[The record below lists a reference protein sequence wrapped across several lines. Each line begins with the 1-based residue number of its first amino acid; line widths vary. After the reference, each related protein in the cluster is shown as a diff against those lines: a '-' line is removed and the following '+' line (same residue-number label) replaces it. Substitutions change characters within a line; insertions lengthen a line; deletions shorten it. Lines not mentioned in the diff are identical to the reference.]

1 MSALRNRAM
10 KAIVAPF
17 AFLIPS
23 CTALAGDL
31 PPGFVRLA
39 DIAPGIRQDI
49 RYAGSHNFTGRPVK
63 GYESNECWL
72 RREAALGLAKVEED
86 LERRQW
92 RLVVYDCYRPKR
104 AVANFVAWAQDVK
117 DQVARREFYPDI
129 AKKDLFTQ
137 GYIARTSSHSKGIA
151 VDAGAEQG
159 DGTGQAKP
167 LDFGSGFDLFA
178 PSPGPRTR
186 RSHLRLPP
194 TAPRWLPPSPRMAL
208 PIMPGNGGTTASLRR
223 RARWRWMCRSGSN
236 LEHGLPVRTCTAALA
251 GRKERPSLKDRS

>member
-10 KAIVAPF
+10 KAIVAAF
-17 AFLIPS
+17 AFLVPS

-39 DIAPGIRQDI
+39 DIAPGISQDI

-63 GYESNECWL
+63 GYESSECWL

-104 AVANFVAWAQDVK
+104 AVADFVAWAQDVK
-117 DQVARREFYPDI
+117 DQVARREFYPGI

-137 GYIARTSSHSKGIA
+137 GYIAHASSHSKGIA
-151 VDAGAEQG
+151 VDAGAEQV

-178 PSPGPRTR
+178 PLSWTANKAI
-186 RSHLRLPP
+186 PP
-194 TAPRWLPPSPRMAL
+194 EAAANRAAL
-208 PIMPGNGGTTASLRR
+208 VAAFAAHGFANYAREWWHYSFTAS
-223 RARWRWMCRSGSN
+223 AG
-236 LEHGLPVRTCTAALA
+236 ALA
-251 GRKERPSLKDRS
+251 LDVPIRE